1 MTTRSPAKPC
11 PASEPRKERRMN
23 LTFKDICLAVIAVC
37 QAALAIHFVF

>member
-1 MTTRSPAKPC
+1 
-11 PASEPRKERRMN
+11 MN